1 MFEIPCFAAWDPAR
15 LVRAALAGDS
25 DAFGE
30 LMRRARPQVLG
41 LIRRQA
47 RGTHDV
53 EELYQEVTL
62 RAYRSLHRLRE
73 PDRFHGW
80 VMQITYCTSVD
91 WVRRR
96 ILARVSRP
104 LEHDPPDALGIHRRG
119 AADPER
125 CLPFLVEEIARLKPK
140 HAAALLLR
148 GLEGMAY
155 REIATQLEISP
166 ACVKTYLHR
175 ARHSLRSRM
184 ARAAEEGRETPAN
197 EAPPQDPGKENEP

>member
-1 MFEIPCFAAWDPAR
+1 MIDSSSYATRDPAH
-15 LVRAALAGDS
+15 LVRAALAGNS

-41 LIRRQA
+41 LLRRQT
-47 RGTHDV
+47 RGAHDV
-53 EELYQEVTL
+53 EELYQEVTV
-62 RAYRSLHRLRE
+62 RAYRSLPRLRE
-73 PDRFHGW
+73 PDRFHAW

-96 ILARVSRP
+96 TLARVNPR
-104 LEHDPPDALGIHRRG
+104 LEHDPPDALTVHRG
-119 AADPER
+119 EAADPER
-125 CLPFLVEEIARLKPK
+125 CLPFLVEEIARLNPK

-155 REIATQLEISP
+155 REIAAQLEISP

-175 ARHSLRSRM
+175 ARHCLRSRM
-184 ARAAEEGRETPAN
+184 ARAAEEGREKPAI
-197 EAPPQDPGKENEP
+197 EAPPLDPGKENEP